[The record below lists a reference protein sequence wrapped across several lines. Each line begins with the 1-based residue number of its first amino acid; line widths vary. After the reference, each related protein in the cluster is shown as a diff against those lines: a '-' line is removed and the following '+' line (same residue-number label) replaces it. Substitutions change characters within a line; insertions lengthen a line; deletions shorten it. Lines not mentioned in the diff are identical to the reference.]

1 MYDLPKNFVESRD
14 LILWEPSSSKMD
26 WEGCLFLYD
35 VWSQEASSF
44 LGGCLWARVNRDISQ
59 IFITHVMSPHLNQL
73 FTCTFSQIYCEVCFF
88 ISELL
93 KTDIVESRWIT
104 LVFWVSFSSVRFK
117 KKKILPFFNQCYFS
131 VKCGREVHYFA
142 SLPVWS
148 HFYKPV
154 KMFSISQP

>member
-1 MYDLPKNFVESRD
+1 MGGLLISVWCLKSGGQFFFRRVPLSKSEQRYFSDFHYTCDEPPFKSVIYVYLFSDL
-14 LILWEPSSSKMD
+14 LWSV
-26 WEGCLFLYD
+26 F
-35 VWSQEASSF
+35 
-44 LGGCLWARVNRDISQ
+44 
-59 IFITHVMSPHLNQL
+59 
-73 FTCTFSQIYCEVCFF
+73 FF

-117 KKKILPFFNQCYFS
+117 KKKILPFFNQCYCS
-131 VKCGREVHYFA
+131 VNYGREVHYFA